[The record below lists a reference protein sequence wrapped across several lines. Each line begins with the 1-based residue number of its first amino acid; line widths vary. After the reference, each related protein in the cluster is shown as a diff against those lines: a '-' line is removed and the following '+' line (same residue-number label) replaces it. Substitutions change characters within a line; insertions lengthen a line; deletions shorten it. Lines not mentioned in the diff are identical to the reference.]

1 MVPQHFTSKDHK
13 MEDMQFVGLE
23 LCNRGDVHYRRI
35 EEDKWIKDLG
45 TTIPNGLNK
54 KGCPDGHLCV

>member
-1 MVPQHFTSKDHK
+1 

-35 EEDKWIKDLG
+35 EEDKWIKDLS
-45 TTIPNGLNK
+45 TTFPNGLNK
-54 KGCPDGHLCV
+54 KGCPDGHKCLGP